1 MAIHLWIPRL
11 VTKVNNATREYRITK
26 GRLEVRDLNSDGTPY
41 NGYKEWVLVTPEE
54 IKYHFKIQSPIAQ
67 WLSRSLQSLQGR
79 KVLRTESAAGEPTP

>member
-11 VTKVNNATREYRITK
+11 VTNVNNATREYRITK

-54 IKYHFKIQSPIAQ
+54 IKYQFKIQSPIAQ
-67 WLSRSLQSLQGR
+67 WLSRSLQRLQGR
-79 KVLRTESAAGEPTP
+79 KVQRIESAAGEPTP